1 MNTNLNKY
9 GYKVVLE
16 TDADYMDLWENVF
29 YSVMEY
35 VALLPDEVIGAELI
49 VTVPLKPYD
58 RKVSLDIR
66 KDTSF
71 DEIVKQFLEATEEIN
86 KANQMKEIE
95 KSRRKEANRT
105 YNEQLKNEQ
114 ANQDIQNEKQ

>member
-1 MNTNLNKY
+1 MNSNLNKY

-29 YSVMEY
+29 YAVMEY
-35 VALLPDEVIGAELI
+35 VSVLPDEFIGAELI

-114 ANQDIQNEKQ
+114 TNQDSQNEKQ